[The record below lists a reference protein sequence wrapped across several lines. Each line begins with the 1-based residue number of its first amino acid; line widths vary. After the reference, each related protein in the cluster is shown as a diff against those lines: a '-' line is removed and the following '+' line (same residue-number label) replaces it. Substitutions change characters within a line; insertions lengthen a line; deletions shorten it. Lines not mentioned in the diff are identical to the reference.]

1 MEDRLVGL
9 VVVIRIV
16 VLRHPI
22 VLEVC
27 RYSFPMNRGALL
39 ELNRLIPLITP
50 PKEVLG

>member
-27 RYSFPMNRGALL
+27 TPFP
-39 ELNRLIPLITP
+39 
-50 PKEVLG
+50 